1 MLKSDGKDGRLV
13 DGGKNGHKDG
23 GEDGSDVNSE
33 NRKSLTILNPNTTL
47 NYGGVC
53 CKAKM

>member
-1 MLKSDGKDGRLV
+1 MLISDGKDGRLV
-13 DGGKNGHKDG
+13 YGGKNGHKDG